1 MEIEASIDFQNQF
14 DPDRNHANKSA
25 IETVNGRNQGYCPA
39 AIQSAR
45 GMNMAIQ
52 RNARAGGK
60 GGGKLV
66 ELEATEVGAEGQ
78 IRIQRQL
85 AARKQFNQQVGV
97 LVKRALEIDG
107 VLEGKFWLLPPGL
120 SINSATGVISGT
132 PTGAGTYNVTLT
144 ARNSSGFL
152 SSKLTILMRPSV

>member
-66 ELEATEVGAEGQ
+66 ELEAAEVCAEGQ

-85 AARKQFNQQVGV
+85 AARKQFNQQVGI
-97 LVKRALEIDG
+97 LIKRALEIDC
-107 VLEGKFWLLPPGL
+107 VLDGKFRRRSRRCRRAFEAERDG
-120 SINSATGVISGT
+120 GISRAAQLREIRRGKAAKLEHLDRKST
-132 PTGAGTYNVTLT
+132 RL
-144 ARNSSGFL
+144 NSS
-152 SSKLTILMRPSV
+152 